1 MESATLQITGMS
13 CGHCV
18 GAVRGALAALKGVEV
33 QDVTIGRAALRF
45 DPAVVTREAIV
56 DAIEDQGYEV
66 RANG

>member
-1 MESATLQITGMS
+1 MQSETFQITGMS

-33 QDVTIGRAALRF
+33 QEVTIGRAALRF
-45 DPAVVTREAIV
+45 DPAVVSREAIV

-66 RANG
+66 GANA